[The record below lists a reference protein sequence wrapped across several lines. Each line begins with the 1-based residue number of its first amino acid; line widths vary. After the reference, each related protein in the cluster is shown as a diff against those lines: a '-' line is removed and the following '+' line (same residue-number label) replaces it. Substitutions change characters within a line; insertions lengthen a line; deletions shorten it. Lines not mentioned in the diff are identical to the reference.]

1 MHQTEI
7 QRIAG
12 AAAKLNI
19 TQIALNLLAGKRT
32 RIGNHRHIIDDR
44 ELLVVT
50 TDVAHGC
57 RERKCVSQ
65 PRHGLDPDTA
75 KRCFLRVNQVSSGLA
90 VNQSA
95 YGQLLI
101 FVLIPGV
108 GREVNGAT
116 RWIPLGFFTLQ
127 GSEFVKVLAAMFIAG
142 YVARPSGLSPS
153 TLPGYLLPLGLTLL
167 LSVLL
172 LAQPDFGAVIVM
184 MSGVMAVLFFV
195 KTPMKYFLPTVL
207 VGVGVVALLIYLQP
221 YRMARLVAFTD
232 PWAHQF
238 GGGYQLTQALIAI
251 GRGEWLGLGLGN
263 SVQKLFYLPEAHTD
277 FLFSILVEELGIA
290 GALLTLLGFGVLV
303 GRGLIVTKRALRLDF
318 VFHGAL
324 AAGISVML
332 GVQALINLGVNLGL
346 LPTKGLTLPL
356 MSFGGNSLLVS
367 GLMIGLLLRVE
378 WEIRHAPPPPNVKGA
393 RS

>member
-1 MHQTEI
+1 MVAGSAAFLLLLGFVMVGSASTEI
-7 QRIAG
+7 SARNFG
-12 AAAKLNI
+12 HPFYLLVKHSSF
-19 TQIALNLLAGKRT
+19 IALAVVGLLATLVIPIRT
-32 RIGNHRHIIDDR
+32 WQRLHIIAYLGA
-44 ELLVVT
+44 LL
-50 TDVAHGC
+50 
-57 RERKCVSQ
+57 
-65 PRHGLDPDTA
+65 
-75 KRCFLRVNQVSSGLA
+75 
-90 VNQSA
+90 
-95 YGQLLI
+95 LLI
-101 FVLIPGV
+101 CVLIPGV

-142 YVARPSGLSPS
+142 YVARPSGMSPS
-153 TLPGYLLPLGLTLL
+153 TLPGYLLPIGLTLFL
-167 LSVLL
+167 TVLL

-184 MSGVMAVLFFV
+184 MSGVLAVLFFV

-207 VGVGVVALLIYLQP
+207 VGIGVVALLIYLQP

-232 PWAHQF
+232 PWAHQY

-303 GRGLIVTKRALRLDF
+303 GRGLIIAKHSLRVDF

-367 GLMIGLLLRVE
+367 CLMIGLLLRVE
-378 WEIRHAPPPPNVKGA
+378 WEIRQAPPPPNVKGG

>member
-1 MHQTEI
+1 M
-7 QRIAG
+7 
-12 AAAKLNI
+12 
-19 TQIALNLLAGKRT
+19 
-32 RIGNHRHIIDDR
+32 
-44 ELLVVT
+44 
-50 TDVAHGC
+50 
-57 RERKCVSQ
+57 
-65 PRHGLDPDTA
+65 
-75 KRCFLRVNQVSSGLA
+75 
-90 VNQSA
+90 
-95 YGQLLI
+95 
-101 FVLIPGV
+101 
-108 GREVNGAT
+108 
-116 RWIPLGFFTLQ
+116 
-127 GSEFVKVLAAMFIAG
+127 
-142 YVARPSGLSPS
+142 
-153 TLPGYLLPLGLTLL
+153 
-167 LSVLL
+167 
-172 LAQPDFGAVIVM
+172 
-184 MSGVMAVLFFV
+184 
-195 KTPMKYFLPTVL
+195 
-207 VGVGVVALLIYLQP
+207 
-221 YRMARLVAFTD
+221 VAFTD

>member
-1 MHQTEI
+1 MYCLSW
-7 QRIAG
+7 RA
-12 AAAKLNI
+12 
-19 TQIALNLLAGKRT
+19 
-32 RIGNHRHIIDDR
+32 
-44 ELLVVT
+44 VT
-50 TDVAHGC
+50 ADLCTDSWCWPG
-57 RERKCVSQ
+57 
-65 PRHGLDPDTA
+65 
-75 KRCFLRVNQVSSGLA
+75 
-90 VNQSA
+90 
-95 YGQLLI
+95 GQWRDS
-101 FVLIPGV
+101 VD
-108 GREVNGAT
+108 
-116 RWIPLGFFTLQ
+116 PLGFFTLQ

-153 TLPGYLLPLGLTLL
+153 TLPGYLLPLGLTLFL
-167 LSVLL
+167 GVLL

-277 FLFSILVEELGIA
+277 FLFQ
-290 GALLTLLGFGVLV
+290 F
-303 GRGLIVTKRALRLDF
+303 
-318 VFHGAL
+318 
-324 AAGISVML
+324 
-332 GVQALINLGVNLGL
+332 
-346 LPTKGLTLPL
+346 
-356 MSFGGNSLLVS
+356 
-367 GLMIGLLLRVE
+367 
-378 WEIRHAPPPPNVKGA
+378 WW

>member
-1 MHQTEI
+1 MSAVRLSPAVMESRPPLDQLIAGSAAFLLVLGVVMVGSASTEI
-7 QRIAG
+7 SARNFGHPFYLLVKHSAF
-12 AAAKLNI
+12 
-19 TQIALNLLAGKRT
+19 IALAVVGLLATLVIPIRT
-32 RIGNHRHIIDDR
+32 WQRLHVIAYLGA
-44 ELLVVT
+44 LL
-50 TDVAHGC
+50 
-57 RERKCVSQ
+57 
-65 PRHGLDPDTA
+65 
-75 KRCFLRVNQVSSGLA
+75 
-90 VNQSA
+90 
-95 YGQLLI
+95 LLI

-153 TLPGYLLPLGLTLL
+153 TLPGYLLPLGLTLF